1 MAEEKL
7 HKQADQ
13 FGLAVDNVHR
23 ALGPILNQP
32 LDQIV
37 AKLTAIQRC
46 ELEALVAYSINTL
59 FWIYLKANGVPPKE
73 HPVINELQRVQRY
86 IAKINKTKAAAAAAA
101 AAETDGS
108 ARTAET
114 GDGSRP
120 MQVDK
125 DAAGRLIR
133 NAINSK

>member
-7 HKQADQ
+7 QKQADQ

-86 IAKINKTKAAAAAAA
+86 IAKINKTKAAAAA
-101 AAETDGS
+101 ETDGS

>member
-7 HKQADQ
+7 QKQADQ

-86 IAKINKTKAAAAAAA
+86 IAKINKTKAAAAA
-101 AAETDGS
+101 ETDGS
-108 ARTAET
+108 ARTAGT

-133 NAINSK
+133 NAVNSK

>member
-1 MAEEKL
+1 MAEERL
-7 HKQADQ
+7 QKQADQ
-13 FGLAVDNVHR
+13 FGLAVENVHR

-59 FWIYLKANGVPPKE
+59 FWIYLKVNGVPPKE

-86 IAKINKTKAAAAAAA
+86 IAKINKTKVAAT

-108 ARTAET
+108 ARTVGT